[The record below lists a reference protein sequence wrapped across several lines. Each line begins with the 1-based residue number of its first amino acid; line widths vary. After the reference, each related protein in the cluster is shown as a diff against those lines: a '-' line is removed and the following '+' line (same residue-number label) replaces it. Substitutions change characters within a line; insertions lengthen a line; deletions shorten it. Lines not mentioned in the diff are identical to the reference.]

1 MSLGNIFCY
10 AGRHFATN
18 RSLVQG
24 SPTDCVWAC
33 ACVCVCVCVCETECD
48 QLQQSLS
55 IRSYVEYLDE
65 AELKNCT

>member
-1 MSLGNIFCY
+1 
-10 AGRHFATN
+10 
-18 RSLVQG
+18 
-24 SPTDCVWAC
+24 
-33 ACVCVCVCVCETECD
+33 VCVCVCETECD